1 MAIPHITEPMTMV
14 TDYVLV
20 ALAAAFAAR
29 IRLRAGDFSTGSV
42 RWWCLAFATTALAA
56 LFGGTA
62 HGFRLYLGEE
72 LHANLWRMTVGMIAL
87 SVAVTLGAAIRS
99 VLRPSID
106 PGDYFRVL
114 FAGFF
119 EGLDS
124 ERQIAWRLSDSLSLR
139 RFVGLALNESSPHPS
154 SLSRTRRLSDLET
167 HRAVFTWV
175 LQV

>member
-1 MAIPHITEPMTMV
+1 MCYRFARSFNSQLPRSASHPCYEKLNQILDDEGF
-14 TDYVLV
+14 DAYVEGLCQRFYAPV
-20 ALAAAFAAR
+20 M
-29 IRLRAGDFSTGSV
+29 G
-42 RWWCLAFATTALAA
+42 
-56 LFGGTA
+56 
-62 HGFRLYLGEE
+62 
-72 LHANLWRMTVGMIAL
+72 
-87 SVAVTLGAAIRS
+87 
-99 VLRPSID
+99 RPSIS
-106 PGDYFRVL
+106 PGDYFRAL